1 MTKTQDIKQYRAF
14 RDSIELTKT
23 VREVGIRENENGCLA
38 IIIDN
43 KTHKEYIIIGLG
55 IENGKITVIENRDYT
70 KRYTN
75 KPQEYTY
82 KEALKKF
89 TFENG
94 SPFGVKDKE

>member
-1 MTKTQDIKQYRAF
+1 MIKTKDVQQYRAF

-23 VREVGIRENENGCLA
+23 VRKVGIRENENGCSA
-38 IIIDN
+38 IVIDS

-55 IENGKITVIENRDYT
+55 IENGKISVIENRDYT

-75 KPQEYTY
+75 KPKEYTY

-94 SPFGVKDKE
+94 SPFGIKVKE